1 MSKKHIKVCI
11 TLSCIKHFLV
21 LPSTITAC
29 ISISP
34 FSSLIDVPI
43 GNTSSVIG
51 LKICTIAAEIKK

>member
-1 MSKKHIKVCI
+1 MSKKHIKVCT

-29 ISISP
+29 ISISA

-51 LKICTIAAEIKK
+51 LKICTIAAGIKK

>member
-21 LPSTITAC
+21 LPSIITAC

-34 FSSLIDVPI
+34 FSSLIDVLI

>member
-29 ISISP
+29 ISISA
-34 FSSLIDVPI
+34 FSSLIDVLI